1 MTPSRF
7 LYGMGIA
14 FLLVLSCAQA
24 QAESNR
30 VALVIGN
37 SAYNFTPALRNPKND
52 AVDMAAALRQLD
64 FQVFDGTDLTKTQ
77 MDGLIKTFAAA
88 LETSSAALF
97 FYAGHAVQID
107 NKNYLIPV
115 DAEIFV
121 ECGNAKNYWHKNPL
135 FIFD

>member
-14 FLLVLSCAQA
+14 FLFVLSCAHA

-52 AVDMAAALRQLD
+52 AADMAAALRQLD
-64 FQVFDGTDLTKTQ
+64 FQVFDGTDLTKAQ
-77 MDGLIKTFAAA
+77 MDELIKTFAAA
-88 LETSSAALF
+88 LETSNAALF
-97 FYAGHAVQID
+97 Y
-107 NKNYLIPV
+107 Y
-115 DAEIFV
+115 AEIGRAHV
-121 ECGNAKNYWHKNPL
+121 
-135 FIFD
+135 